1 MNWPKVERYMI
12 LIHLF
17 FLFTFKIIQS
27 YDKIFYEKISS
38 AVTLSVR
45 ATTQNS
51 KNRSEELSLS
61 HMSPLNSCLFCVR
74 VSGCYNKMMMVTM
87 EIPTTFHPQMEK
99 ISDSIGSTTGSST
112 TTTIITQISNN
123 HQTTTFTSS
132 SSNRIIINLYLV
144 LILVLTLFLAN
155 FDLNLV
161 MISDVFLASM
171 PT

>member
-1 MNWPKVERYMI
+1 MI

-38 AVTLSVR
+38 TVTLSVR

-51 KNRSEELSLS
+51 KNRSEAKFIPHFSQQLPFL
-61 HMSPLNSCLFCVR
+61 CVL
-74 VSGCYNKMMMVTM
+74 VSGLYKKMMMVTM
-87 EIPTTFHPQMEK
+87 EISTFPKQMEK
-99 ISDSIGSTTGSST
+99 ITDAIGTDTSINQS
-112 TTTIITQISNN
+112 SNN
-123 HQTTTFTSS
+123 HQTTTS
-132 SSNRIIINLYLV
+132 SSNYWLVVVLFLV
-144 LILVLTLFLAN
+144 LLFLAN

-171 PT
+171 PTWSNGGWHG

>member
-1 MNWPKVERYMI
+1 
-12 LIHLF
+12 
-17 FLFTFKIIQS
+17 
-27 YDKIFYEKISS
+27 
-38 AVTLSVR
+38 
-45 ATTQNS
+45 
-51 KNRSEELSLS
+51 
-61 HMSPLNSCLFCVR
+61 
-74 VSGCYNKMMMVTM
+74 MVTM

-123 HQTTTFTSS
+123 HLTTTFTSS

-171 PT
+171 PTWANGGWHGC